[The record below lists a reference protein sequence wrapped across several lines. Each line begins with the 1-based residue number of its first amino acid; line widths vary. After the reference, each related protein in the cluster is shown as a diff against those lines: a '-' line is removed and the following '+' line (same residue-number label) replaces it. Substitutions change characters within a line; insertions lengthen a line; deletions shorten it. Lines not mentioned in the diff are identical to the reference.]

1 MICYVQGF
9 SRFQLS
15 EGWKITDDWHI
26 GKLSEKNSDGW
37 VYAPDVEHLRWPESF
52 SDKISV
58 NHARQR
64 RWVRHRKYVFSE
76 KSHLPLGLLKPGDTI
91 HLPLQALV
99 HPVLSYFLQLRPND
113 IVGTHQYTWSA
124 TGIEHQ
130 NAEASDTR
138 EEFEEICVS
147 ALSECERFVCCYQS
161 NGSSSG
167 SGGSNFLW
175 FCLSSKPIEIG
186 KDIHLDPIHDWKI
199 LITSPFSVTNYLP
212 LTSEYSIFCK
222 NSTDQFVKCSQRI
235 ISPGQMIKFYSVDLH
250 DPLYLSLNIQ
260 GWEMIHV

>member
-1 MICYVQGF
+1 MQGF
-9 SRFQLS
+9 SSFQLS
-15 EGWKITDDWHI
+15 DGWKIIDDWHI
-26 GKLSEKNSDGW
+26 DNLSEKNSDGW

-52 SDKISV
+52 SDKKMV

-64 RWVRHRKYVFSE
+64 RWVRHRKYMFSE
-76 KSHLPLGLLKPGDTI
+76 KGHLLLGLLKPGDTI
-91 HLPLQALV
+91 HLPLQTLV
-99 HPVLSYFLQLRPND
+99 HPLLSFFLQLRPND
-113 IVGTHQYTWSA
+113 VVGTHQYTWSA

-130 NAEASDTR
+130 KAEVSDTK

-147 ALSECERFVCCYQS
+147 ALSECDRIVYCS
-161 NGSSSG
+161 HTNGSSSD
-167 SGGSNFLW
+167 SDSSNFLW

-199 LITSPFSVTNYLP
+199 LITSPFTVTNYLP
-212 LTSEYSIFCK
+212 LTSEYSILRK
-222 NSTDQFVKCSQRI
+222 NSTDQFIKCSQRV
-235 ISPGQMIKFYSVDLH
+235 ISPGQMIKFYSVDLQ